1 MIDWYLELYK
11 NDQSWAIYLVYCL
24 VGLVVSLGFVAGI
37 NTTAEKYRNGIFSA
51 VHVLLVV
58 IAAATVWPII
68 ALGAMISIFVYASNI
83 EVEN

>member
-11 NDQSWAIYLVYCL
+11 TNQEWAIYLVYCL
-24 VGLVVSLGFVAGI
+24 IGLVVSLGFVAGI

-51 VHVLLVV
+51 VHVLLIIV
-58 IAAATVWPII
+58 AAATIWPIVV
-68 ALGAMISIFVYASNI
+68 LGAIVSIFVYASNI